1 MMFLEVVLEVVMKK
15 FFVIFSVVLLVLLC
29 GCEQASG
36 GSSDVNDDGL
46 IAQGAEGGF
55 SWQVKRNVT
64 VESGITNDAIAYQ
77 VTETA
82 TGKNITFGVVKMTA
96 GSNVSYRG
104 MVMAT
109 RPDTAFENEFWNQ
122 CLIQGSSLVT
132 MSNALSTPSQE
143 EDGSYSFL
151 IAGSLTENDIKSL
164 KDATLIIVSLNSSVD
179 AERNTAIALD
189 LSFQQALLRYF

>member
-1 MMFLEVVLEVVMKK
+1 MKK
-15 FFVIFSVVLLVLLC
+15 IFVFFVVFVFVLC
-29 GCEQASG
+29 GCQQPANGDGSDDSG
-36 GSSDVNDDGL
+36 NSV
-46 IAQGAEGGF
+46 IAQGSDGGF
-55 SWQVKRNVT
+55 TWRVKRNVT
-64 VESGITNDAIAYQ
+64 ADSGITNDALAFQ
-77 VTETA
+77 MKEDA
-82 TGKNITFGVVKMTA
+82 TGKTVSFGVVKMSS

>member
-1 MMFLEVVLEVVMKK
+1 MKK

-36 GSSDVNDDGL
+36 GSSDVSDDGL

-77 VTETA
+77 AKEDA
-82 TGKNITFGVVKMTA
+82 TGKTITFGVVKMSA

-104 MVMAT
+104 AVVAS
-109 RPDTAFENEFWNQ
+109 RKDAPFENEFWNQ

-132 MSNALSTPSQE
+132 MSNALSVPSQE
-143 EDGSYSFL
+143 EDGTYSFL
-151 IAGSLTENDIKSL
+151 IAGSLTENDIRKL
-164 KDATLIIVSLNSSVD
+164 QDATLIIVSLNSSAD
-179 AERNTAIALD
+179 AARNTTIALD
-189 LSFQQALLRYF
+189 ISFQQALLRYF

>member
-1 MMFLEVVLEVVMKK
+1 MKK
-15 FFVIFSVVLLVLLC
+15 FFIFFAVFLLFLC
-29 GCEQASG
+29 GCQQPANGDGSDDSG
-36 GSSDVNDDGL
+36 NSV
-46 IAQGAEGGF
+46 IAQGSDGGF
-55 SWQVKRNVT
+55 TWRVKRTVT

-77 VTETA
+77 MKEDA
-82 TGKNITFGVVKMTA
+82 TGKTVSFGVVKMSS

-104 MVMAT
+104 MIMAT

-132 MSNALSTPSQE
+132 MSNALSAPSQE

-151 IAGSLTENDIKSL
+151 IAGSLTEKDITAL
-164 KDATLIIVSLNSSVD
+164 KDATLIIVSLNSSAD

>member
-1 MMFLEVVLEVVMKK
+1 MKK
-15 FFVIFSVVLLVLLC
+15 FFMIFSVVLLVLLC

-36 GSSDVNDDGL
+36 GSSDVSDDGSVQ

-55 SWQVKRNVT
+55 SWQIKRNVT

-77 VTETA
+77 VKEEA
-82 TGKNITFGVVKMTA
+82 TSKTITFGVVKMTA

-104 MVMAT
+104 AVVVSRKDA
-109 RPDTAFENEFWNQ
+109 PFENEFWNQ

-132 MSNALSTPSQE
+132 MANAISFPSQN
-143 EDGSYSFL
+143 EDGSYSFV
-151 IAGSLTENDIKSL
+151 ITGSLDDADIKSL
-164 KDATLIIVSLNSSVD
+164 QDATLIMVSLNSSAD
-179 AERNTAIALD
+179 AERNTTIALD

>member
-1 MMFLEVVLEVVMKK
+1 M
-15 FFVIFSVVLLVLLC
+15 S
-29 GCEQASG
+29 
-36 GSSDVNDDGL
+36 DDGL

-77 VTETA
+77 VKEDA
-82 TGKNITFGVVKMTA
+82 TGKAITFGVVKMTA

-104 MVMAT
+104 AVVVSRKDA
-109 RPDTAFENEFWNQ
+109 PFENEFWNQ
-122 CLIQGSSLVT
+122 CLIQASSLVT

-151 IAGSLTENDIKSL
+151 IAGSLTEKNITAL
-164 KDATLIIVSLNSSVD
+164 KDATLVMISLNNSAD
-179 AERNTAIALD
+179 AERNTTIALD
-189 LSFQQALLRYF
+189 ISFQQALLRFF